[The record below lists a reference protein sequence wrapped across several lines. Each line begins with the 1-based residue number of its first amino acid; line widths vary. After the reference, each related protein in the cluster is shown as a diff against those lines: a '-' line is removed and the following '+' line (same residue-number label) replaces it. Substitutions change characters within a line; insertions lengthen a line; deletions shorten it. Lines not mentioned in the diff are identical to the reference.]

1 MDSLKHIYNLL
12 PMIIN
17 SLLSDKNE
25 KGLTYEE
32 LTAALIKLCSNIN
45 GNCVPMS
52 HARLKN
58 ITASDFD
65 ITLEALVV
73 SAFFHYQ
80 VRLEHATNDKEEE
93 VYRAL
98 TKAMK
103 TLHIKKSDPDLLK
116 KVPRAHVLKVLF
128 NINRMN
134 YCLAA

>member
-1 MDSLKHIYNLL
+1 MDSLKNIYNLL

-25 KGLTYEE
+25 QNLSYEQLTE
-32 LTAALIKLCSNIN
+32 ALIKLCRNIN

-52 HARLKN
+52 HARLKK
-58 ITASDFD
+58 ITASDFE

-73 SAFFHYQ
+73 SAFYHYQ
-80 VRLEHATNDKEEE
+80 GRLEQAQNDQEVEVFHAL
-93 VYRAL
+93 A
-98 TKAMK
+98 KAMK
-103 TLHIKKSDPDLLK
+103 TLHIKKSDPDCLK
-116 KVPRAHVLKVLF
+116 KIPRAHVLKVLF